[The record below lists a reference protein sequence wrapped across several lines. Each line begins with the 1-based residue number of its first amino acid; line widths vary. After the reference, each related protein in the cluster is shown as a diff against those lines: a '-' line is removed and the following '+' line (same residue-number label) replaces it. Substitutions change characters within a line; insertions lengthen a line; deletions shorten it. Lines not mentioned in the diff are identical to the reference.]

1 MRRSSKAA
9 SSSQSPR
16 NSAPSHAARSKRRPR
31 RQIQD
36 VTIDDV
42 AAAAGVSRMTVSR
55 VLRGGHLVRPELQE
69 RVFAAVKKLNY
80 RLNVAA
86 RALAGSGPSRVAFV
100 YSNPSQAFLSELLTG
115 ALRETS
121 RLGMQ
126 LTLTADADPTD
137 RSAEIAALLR
147 TGVQSFLLPSPA
159 CDAPEVLELLRRAQA
174 RWVAISPANIEI
186 HPMSISADHFDIAS
200 RMTQRLVQLGH
211 RSIGFIAGAP
221 GSKGATERLRGHLRA
236 MTAAGVDRCPVE
248 QGHFTFQ
255 SGLAATE
262 ALLASFPQCTAI
274 IACNDDMAAAAISVA
289 HRHHLRVPEDLTVV
303 GFDDTP
309 IASIVSPA
317 ITTARQ
323 PIAEMAQSAI
333 RMLHLAATPGLPHE
347 NKQTRKVLPCTLIE
361 RESSAPP
368 RQEPTVARLT
378 TPSLTSPA
386 RPATDAPAK
395 GRRRRASPVA
405 TS

>member
-1 MRRSSKAA
+1 MRRPSKAA
-9 SSSQSPR
+9 STQSPR
-16 NSAPSHAARSKRRPR
+16 HSTSSQALRNKRRSR
-31 RQIQD
+31 RPLQE
-36 VTIDDV
+36 VTIDHV
-42 AAAAGVSRMTVSR
+42 AEAAGVSRMTVSR

-137 RSAEIAALLR
+137 RTAEIAALLR
-147 TGVQSFLLPSPA
+147 TGVQAFLLPSPA
-159 CDAPEVLELLRRAQA
+159 CDDPEVLELLHQAEA
-174 RWVAISPANIEI
+174 RWVAISPANVEI
-186 HPMSISADHFDIAS
+186 HSMSVSADHFDVAG
-200 RMTQRLVQLGH
+200 RMTQRLIDLGH
-211 RSIGFIAGAP
+211 RNIGFIAGAP
-221 GSKGATERLRGHLRA
+221 GQKGGTERLRGHLRA
-236 MTAAGVDRCPVE
+236 MTAAGLDAPVE
-248 QGHFTFQ
+248 QGYFTFQ
-255 SGLAATE
+255 SGLVAAE
-262 ALLASFPQCTAI
+262 RLLTTYPKCTAM

-289 HRHHLRVPEDLTVV
+289 HRHHLRVPEDITVV

-333 RMLHLAATPGLPHE
+333 RMLHLAATPGAPHE
-347 NKQTRKVLPCTLIE
+347 NKQTQKVLPCTLIE
-361 RESSAPP
+361 RESSGPP
-368 RQEPTVARLT
+368 REQPVEDHLKSTSATSTARAAAND
-378 TPSLTSPA
+378 PS
-386 RPATDAPAK
+386 K
-395 GRRRRASPVA
+395 RRRRKTLPSAS
-405 TS
+405 S